1 MAFSCC
7 SFENSVPG
15 SAAFIQCGCA
25 GAAHEWYIQ
34 ASCSIGAVQ
43 YASSPRS
50 ASSRILFSASVI
62 VIT

>member
-1 MAFSCC
+1 MTCSCC
-7 SFENSVPG
+7 SVGNSVAG
-15 SAAFIQCGCA
+15 SAASTEWGCA

-34 ASCSIGAVQ
+34 ASCSIGAAQ

-50 ASSRILFSASVI
+50 ASSRIRLRASVI